1 MANESTIASRSL
13 LPTYESLYGEEGK
26 FPVDPDTVA
35 RLRREAEEQ
44 GLIFSGDATAG
55 QKLSEFIRNA
65 PDAAYSFLARGT
77 EGIAELATG
86 LALAT
91 YKGGRLA
98 TETDPEKLKE
108 IMAEPAF
115 TKYLGEFRGAL
126 GNLNLGE
133 NRISGLSP
141 EEIAGVIGYYTA
153 PVPTGIMAAGARAV
167 PTLVKGAGQVA
178 DELATTARFFPDYNP
193 LRKFQPK
200 SVGAMSIDELIES
213 GQIKKASEITNDP
226 LTLMARERDR
236 FQKIAEA
243 KGNKGEVVEVGN
255 EFTEGTFKYKGE
267 TYNKSD
273 GVLIKYQT
281 KRNRPSGEKS
291 WTPKEAFKKT
301 KSEAQTGVKN
311 IETREIE
318 KILKENFS
326 NEEMLNTTLPQL
338 VKFLEN
344 KGINFTSKTP
354 TITVSNVRRDI
365 TGTTVKKG
373 APGVDRIPLDQKILK
388 KPTSSLIKEFDET
401 GQTAINNF
409 QSDLVKLTG
418 FNKSADDSMKVSSPL
433 NRFLNGAV
441 QALKKGDTTTDEII
455 EQLNKVDKNAL
466 ADVLKK
472 NANIRN
478 KLKKANELGI
488 NLDDLNLSHME
499 DVADNW
505 KTSLD
510 ANNLF
515 LATKDANQ
523 KIQIKLDKDI
533 KKLFTNFREAKTLSE
548 KKELVKQFKNI
559 KKELIDND
567 LVSVIDGKKI
577 GADVDFE
584 KTFKKFSE
592 KTDAAILERLFRK
605 DGGIVS
611 IEEMTRPLV

>member
-1 MANESTIASRSL
+1 
-13 LPTYESLYGEEGK
+13 
-26 FPVDPDTVA
+26 
-35 RLRREAEEQ
+35 
-44 GLIFSGDATAG
+44 
-55 QKLSEFIRNA
+55 
-65 PDAAYSFLARGT
+65 
-77 EGIAELATG
+77 
-86 LALAT
+86 
-91 YKGGRLA
+91 
-98 TETDPEKLKE
+98 
-108 IMAEPAF
+108 
-115 TKYLGEFRGAL
+115 
-126 GNLNLGE
+126 
-133 NRISGLSP
+133 
-141 EEIAGVIGYYTA
+141 
-153 PVPTGIMAAGARAV
+153 
-167 PTLVKGAGQVA
+167 
-178 DELATTARFFPDYNP
+178 
-193 LRKFQPK
+193 
-200 SVGAMSIDELIES
+200 MSIDDLIES
-213 GQIKKASEITNDP
+213 GQLKKASEITDDP

-236 FQKIAEA
+236 FQKIAES
-243 KGNKGEVVEVGN
+243 KGNKGKVIEVGN
-255 EFTEGTFKYKGE
+255 ESTEGTFKYKGE

-273 GVLIKYQT
+273 GVLIKYQS
-281 KRNRPSGEKS
+281 KRNRPSGEQR
-291 WTPKEAFKKT
+291 WTPKETFEKT

-388 KPTSSLIKEFDET
+388 RPTSSLINEFDEA

-409 QSDLVKLTG
+409 QNDLIKLTG
-418 FNKSADDSMKVSSPL
+418 FSKSADDSMKVSSPL

-499 DVADNW
+499 DIADNW

-533 KKLFTNFREAKTLSE
+533 KKLFTNFREAKTISE
-548 KKELVKQFKNI
+548 KKEIVKEFKNI

-567 LVSVIDGKKI
+567 LVSIIDGKKV

-592 KTDAAILERLFRK
+592 KADAAILERLFKR
-605 DGGIVS
+605 DGGIIS
-611 IEEMTRPLV
+611 MEEIINRPIYERY

>member
-1 MANESTIASRSL
+1 MAQIQQFPGLGMYDE
-13 LPTYESLYGEEGK
+13 GGK
-26 FPVDPDTVA
+26 FDVDSKTVE
-35 RLRREAEEQ
+35 RLRAEAEEQ

-499 DVADNW
+499 DIADNW

>member
-1 MANESTIASRSL
+1 MAQIQQFPGLGMYDE
-13 LPTYESLYGEEGK
+13 GGK
-26 FPVDPDTVA
+26 FDVDPKTVE
-35 RLRREAEEQ
+35 RLRAEAEEQ
-44 GLIFSGDATAG
+44 ELIFSGDATAG

-133 NRISGLSP
+133 NRVSGLSP
-141 EEIAGVIGYYTA
+141 EEIAGIIGYYTA

-167 PTLVKGAGQVA
+167 PTFVKGAGQVA

-200 SVGAMSIDELIES
+200 SVGAMSIDDLIES
-213 GQIKKASEITNDP
+213 GQLKKASEITDDP

-236 FQKIAEA
+236 FQKIAES
-243 KGNKGEVVEVGN
+243 KGNKGKVIEVGN
-255 EFTEGTFKYKGE
+255 ESTEGTFKYKGE

-273 GVLIKYQT
+273 GVLIKYQS
-281 KRNRPSGEKS
+281 KRNRPSGEQR
-291 WTPKEAFKKT
+291 WTPKETFEKT

-388 KPTSSLIKEFDET
+388 RPTSSLINEFDEA

-409 QSDLVKLTG
+409 QNDLIKLTG
-418 FNKSADDSMKVSSPL
+418 FSKSADDSMKVSSPL

-499 DVADNW
+499 DIADNW

-533 KKLFTNFREAKTLSE
+533 KKLFTNFREAKTISE
-548 KKELVKQFKNI
+548 KKEIVKEFKNI

-567 LVSVIDGKKI
+567 LVSIIDGKKV

-592 KTDAAILERLFRK
+592 KADAAILERLFKK
-605 DGGIVS
+605 DGGIIS
-611 IEEMTRPLV
+611 MEEMINRPIYERY

>member
-1 MANESTIASRSL
+1 MAQIQQFPGLGMYDE
-13 LPTYESLYGEEGK
+13 GGK
-26 FPVDPDTVA
+26 FDVDPKTVE
-35 RLRREAEEQ
+35 RLRAEAEEQ

-499 DVADNW
+499 DIADNW

>member
-1 MANESTIASRSL
+1 MAQIQQFPGLGMYDE
-13 LPTYESLYGEEGK
+13 GGK
-26 FPVDPDTVA
+26 FDVDPKTVE
-35 RLRREAEEQ
+35 RLRAEAEEQ
-44 GLIFSGDATAG
+44 ELIFSGDATAG

-133 NRISGLSP
+133 NRVSGLSP
-141 EEIAGVIGYYTA
+141 EEIAGIIGYYTA

-167 PTLVKGAGQVA
+167 PTFVKGAGQVA

-193 LRKFQPK
+193 LREFQPK
-200 SVGAMSIDELIES
+200 SVGAMSIDDLIES
-213 GQIKKASEITNDP
+213 GQLKKASEITDDP

-236 FQKIAEA
+236 FQKIAES
-243 KGNKGEVVEVGN
+243 KGNKGKVIEVGN
-255 EFTEGTFKYKGE
+255 ESTEGTFKYKGE

-273 GVLIKYQT
+273 GVLIKYQS
-281 KRNRPSGEKS
+281 KRNRPSGEQR
-291 WTPKEAFKKT
+291 WTPKETFEKT

-388 KPTSSLIKEFDET
+388 RPTSSLINEFDEA

-409 QSDLVKLTG
+409 QNDLIKLTG
-418 FNKSADDSMKVSSPL
+418 FSKSADDSMKVSSPL

-499 DVADNW
+499 DIADNW

-533 KKLFTNFREAKTLSE
+533 KKLFTNFREAKTISE
-548 KKELVKQFKNI
+548 KKEIVKEFKNI

-567 LVSVIDGKKI
+567 LVSIIDGKKV

-592 KTDAAILERLFRK
+592 KADAAILERLFKR
-605 DGGIVS
+605 DGGIIS
-611 IEEMTRPLV
+611 MEEIINRPIYERY